1 MRAYEVMIIIDTDV
15 DDAGVRGVLARV
27 GELVGA
33 EGGTVATTDIWGRR
47 RFAYEINKKHEGI
60 YVVLQIVTS
69 ATNLDSLDR
78 VLRLA
83 DNIVRHKILRLP
95 DKEAAKRGLTG
106 AGTPAPAAG

>member
-1 MRAYEVMIIIDTDV
+1 MRAYEVMIIIDAEV
-15 DDAGVRGVLARV
+15 DDAGVRGWVTRA
-27 GELVGA
+27 GELIGA

-47 RFAYEINKKHEGI
+47 RFAYEIAKKHEGI
-60 YVVLQIVTS
+60 YVVLQVVTS

-95 DKEAAKRGLTG
+95 EKEAAKRGLLGTS
-106 AGTPAPAAG
+106 ATPAPAG

>member
-1 MRAYEVMIIIDTDV
+1 MRAYEVMIIIDAGV
-15 DDAGVRGVLARV
+15 DDAGVRSVLTRV

-33 EGGTVATTDIWGRR
+33 EGGTVTTTDNWGRR
-47 RFAYEINKKHEGI
+47 RFAYEIAKKHEGI

-69 ATNLDSLDR
+69 ASNLDSLDR

-95 DKEAAKRGLTG
+95 EKEAAKRGLLGVG
-106 AGTPAPAAG
+106 ATSAPAE

>member
-1 MRAYEVMIIIDTDV
+1 MRVYEVMIIIDTDV
-15 DDAGVRGVLARV
+15 DDAGLRQVLARV

-33 EGGTVATTDIWGRR
+33 EGGTVATTDTWGRR

-60 YVVLQIVTS
+60 YVVLQITTS

-95 DKEAAKRGLTG
+95 DKEAAKRGLVG
-106 AGTPAPAAG
+106 ASVTPAPAE